1 MLYER
6 AEHLQLR
13 KAGEEMLVHDL
24 ANEKIHV
31 LNQTAG
37 DLLEHCSRRTPE
49 ELASFLRARYEVNG
63 QDIDRDVREI
73 LERFVENGLVNE
85 VPIS

>member
-6 AEHLQLR
+6 VEHLELR
-13 KAGEEMLVHDL
+13 KAGDEMLVHDL

-37 DLLEHCSRRTPE
+37 DVLEHCSRTSSDD
-49 ELASFLRARYEVNG
+49 LVSFLRTRYEISD
-63 QDIDRDVREI
+63 QDVDRDVREI
-73 LERFVENGLVNE
+73 LERFVEDGLIKE
-85 VPIS
+85 VTV

>member
-6 AEHLQLR
+6 VEHLELR
-13 KAGEEMLVHDL
+13 KAGDEMLVHDI

-37 DLLEHCSRRTPE
+37 DLLEHCSRASSAD
-49 ELASFLRARYEVNG
+49 LVSFLRARYEVTG
-63 QDIDRDVREI
+63 QDVDRDVREI
-73 LERFVENGLVNE
+73 LERFVEDGLVKE
-85 VPIS
+85 VAV